1 MDSMTMLLFG
11 ATGDLAARKL
21 FPALFRMFL
30 DQKLP
35 EPFWVVAIGRR
46 AWSQA
51 RFRVHV
57 EESLR
62 DFCQDRATDFS
73 RLQAFLMGIEYYEM
87 DVREP
92 QAYLNLH
99 HYVQNG
105 ERERRIG
112 ENRLF
117 YLSVSPELFAGIA
130 GNLQSSGLS
139 QTSGWRRLM
148 VEKPFGSDL
157 TSARDLNRKL
167 GEVFA
172 EEEIYRIDHYLGK
185 PMVQS
190 LGTLESANPIIH
202 AIWNSQYIANVQIT
216 ASETIGVEDRAAYY
230 DHAGAIRD
238 MVQNHLLQLA
248 MMTAI
253 HVPGWMT
260 ADEICAEKRNVME
273 AVRPLDKEDVRL
285 HVVRGQYSNGSEG
298 GTPVCAYRKEAGVAP
313 MSMTDTFVAARLFID
328 LPRWQG
334 VPFYLR
340 TGKRMKEKSTRIVV
354 QYKSSEDAE
363 LPNLMVIHISPNQG
377 MTWRLNLNG
386 PGKPGELEPVEL
398 TYVPNQEDLPESYEL
413 LLAEAMKG
421 DRTYFAHWEEVELA
435 WRWVEPILVAFAENR
450 IPLHHYPAGTN
461 GPDAANRLLEEDGFT
476 WWLDPE
482 AEPVFTPVHAR

>member
-1 MDSMTMLLFG
+1 MDTMTMLLFG
-11 ATGDLAARKL
+11 ATGDLAARKI
-21 FPALFRMFL
+21 FPALFRMYL
-30 DQKLP
+30 DRKLP
-35 EPFWVVAIGRR
+35 QPFWVVATGRR
-46 AWSQA
+46 AWSQS
-51 RFRVHV
+51 RFRAHI

-62 DFCQDRATDFS
+62 DFCQDRAGDFS
-73 RLQAFLMGIEYYEM
+73 RLPAFLQGIEYYEM
-87 DVREP
+87 DVRQP

-99 HYVQNG
+99 HYVRRG
-105 ERERRIG
+105 ESERRIG

-130 GNLQSSGLS
+130 GNLHRSGLS

-157 TSARDLNRKL
+157 ASARDLNRKL
-167 GEVFA
+167 GEAFA

-190 LGTLESANPIIH
+190 LGSLESANPIIH
-202 AIWNSQYIANVQIT
+202 AIWNSRYIANVQIT
-216 ASETIGVEDRAAYY
+216 ASETIGVEERAAYY

-248 MMTAI
+248 MLTAM
-253 HVPGWMT
+253 HVPGRMT
-260 ADEICAEKRNVME
+260 AEEIQAAKRNVME

-285 HVVRGQYSNGSEG
+285 HVVRGQYSEGSID
-298 GTPVCAYRKEAGVAP
+298 GTHAFAYREEAGVAP

-354 QYKSSEDAE
+354 QCKPSEEAE
-363 LPNLMVIHISPNQG
+363 LPNLMVIHVSPDQG
-377 MTWRLNLNG
+377 MTLRLNLNG
-386 PGKPGELEPVEL
+386 PGKPGQLEPVEL
-398 TYVPNQEDLPESYEL
+398 KYANQENLPEPYEL

-421 DRTYFAHWEEVELA
+421 DRTHFAQWEEVELA
-435 WRWVEPILVAFAENR
+435 WRWVEPILAAFAENR
-450 IPLHHYPAGTN
+450 VPLHDYPAGTN
-461 GPDAANRLLEEDGFT
+461 GPDAAYRLLEEDGFT
-476 WWLDPE
+476 WWLDPQD
-482 AEPVFTPVHAR
+482 EPVYTPVHAR